1 MSRTSSSLASSG
13 AFPLLAQ
20 ETLYVGVDI
29 GKRAHVAGFLSV
41 TLLARHQRFDHC
53 PALSFDNS
61 REGFRSLLDRIQTF
75 VPLTQA
81 QVLLEVTGHY
91 HRALMQYLQEL
102 AIPVYIIHVQ
112 KRRQGLLKSDKRDA
126 LGLANL
132 LYNQLEKG
140 IQMDD
145 PLQAVR
151 RLAPPTEAA
160 AQLRGMVQH
169 HTELVVEST
178 QRKNKLTSI
187 CDELF
192 PELTHLLRNPNLPTA
207 LALRSRFPTPA
218 QLAQASFAELRE
230 ARGRTCSVSDAKL
243 LELQRLAA
251 QSIGIKDPARVNA
264 LVFEQ
269 HQLIAELR
277 LLGEHLEQLEQRI
290 VQIVEQSR
298 EGKILTSI
306 PGIGSQAAAS
316 LIATIG
322 TIANFE
328 RPAQLK
334 SYFGWVPKI
343 AQSGSSL
350 DWSRLTPRGVRSMRQ
365 TMYLM
370 VWRAIQWDADWKE
383 VYDRLVARK
392 CHVDERTR
400 RLVGREK
407 VIGRLAGQMTAVI
420 FVLLKKDQETLA
432 HLASGATP
440 PEPQLYDSALHR
452 KHRLGHY
459 HSSQSGEKPRKEIQF
474 VSD

>member
-1 MSRTSSSLASSG
+1 M
-13 AFPLLAQ
+13 
-20 ETLYVGVDI
+20 
-29 GKRAHVAGFLSV
+29 
-41 TLLARHQRFDHC
+41 
-53 PALSFDNS
+53 
-61 REGFRSLLDRIQTF
+61 
-75 VPLTQA
+75 
-81 QVLLEVTGHY
+81 
-91 HRALMQYLQEL
+91 
-102 AIPVYIIHVQ
+102 
-112 KRRQGLLKSDKRDA
+112 
-126 LGLANL
+126 
-132 LYNQLEKG
+132 
-140 IQMDD
+140 
-145 PLQAVR
+145 
-151 RLAPPTEAA
+151 
-160 AQLRGMVQH
+160 
-169 HTELVVEST
+169 
-178 QRKNKLTSI
+178 
-187 CDELF
+187 
-192 PELTHLLRNPNLPTA
+192 
-207 LALRSRFPTPA
+207 
-218 QLAQASFAELRE
+218 
-230 ARGRTCSVSDAKL
+230 
-243 LELQRLAA
+243 QRLAA

-269 HQLIAELR
+269 QQLIAELR
-277 LLGEHLEQLEQRI
+277 LLGEHLEQLEQHI
-290 VQIVEQSR
+290 VQVVEQSR

-365 TMYLM
+365 TMYLI

-400 RLVGREK
+400 RVVGREK

-420 FVLLKKDQETLA
+420 FVLLKKDQEILA
-432 HLASGATP
+432 HLAPGATP

-452 KHRLGHY
+452 KHRLGY
-459 HSSQSGEKPRKEIQF
+459 YQSSQSGVKLRKEIQF

>member
-1 MSRTSSSLASSG
+1 
-13 AFPLLAQ
+13 
-20 ETLYVGVDI
+20 
-29 GKRAHVAGFLSV
+29 
-41 TLLARHQRFDHC
+41 
-53 PALSFDNS
+53 
-61 REGFRSLLDRIQTF
+61 
-75 VPLTQA
+75 
-81 QVLLEVTGHY
+81 
-91 HRALMQYLQEL
+91 
-102 AIPVYIIHVQ
+102 
-112 KRRQGLLKSDKRDA
+112 
-126 LGLANL
+126 
-132 LYNQLEKG
+132 
-140 IQMDD
+140 MDD

-160 AQLRGMVQH
+160 AQLRGMVH
-169 HTELVVEST
+169 HHAELVVEST

-192 PELTHLLRNPNLPTA
+192 PEFTRLLRNPTLPTA

-218 QLAQASFAELRE
+218 QLALATFAEMRE

-243 LELQRLAA
+243 LELQRLAG
-251 QSIGIKDPARVNA
+251 QSIGIKDPARVKG

-269 HQLIAELR
+269 KQLIVELK
-277 LLGEHLEQLEQRI
+277 LLGEHLEQLEQEM
-290 VQIVEQSR
+290 VQIVEDSR

-306 PGIGSQAAAS
+306 PGIGLQAAAA

-350 DWSRLTPRGVRSMRQ
+350 DWSRLTPRGVRQMRQ
-365 TMYLM
+365 TMYLI
-370 VWRAIQWDADWKE
+370 VWRAIQWDPDWKE
-383 VYDRLVARK
+383 VYDRLIARK

-407 VIGRLAGQMTAVI
+407 VIGRLAGQMTSVVYA
-420 FVLLKKDQETLA
+420 LLKKDQELLS
-432 HLASGATP
+432 HLAPGAIP

-452 KHRLGHY
+452 KHRMGHY
-459 HSSQSGEKPRKEIQF
+459 QSSRSGERPRKELQF
-474 VSD
+474 PAN

>member
-1 MSRTSSSLASSG
+1 MPHKAASPTAPG
-13 AFPLLAQ
+13 PFPLVAQ

-29 GKRAHVAGFLSV
+29 GKRAHVAGFLSA
-41 TLLARHQRFDHC
+41 TLLARHQRFEHC
-53 PALSFDNS
+53 PALSFENS
-61 REGFRSLLDRIQTF
+61 REGFRSLIDRIQTY
-75 VPLTQA
+75 VPLVQV

-91 HRALMQYLQEL
+91 HRALMQYLQDL
-102 AIPVYIIHVQ
+102 DIPVYVIHVQ

-126 LGLANL
+126 LGLANQ
-132 LYNQLEKG
+132 LYNHLEKG
-140 IQMDD
+140 VQVDD

-169 HTELVVEST
+169 HAELVVEST

-192 PELTHLLRNPNLPTA
+192 PEFTRLLFNPNLPTA
-207 LALRSRFPTPA
+207 LALRSQFPTPA
-218 QLAQASFAELRE
+218 LLAQASFAQLRE
-230 ARGRTCSVSDAKL
+230 ARGKTCSVSDAKL
-243 LELQRLAA
+243 RALQQLAG

-269 HQLIAELR
+269 AQLIAELR
-277 LLGEHLEQLEQRI
+277 LLGEHLEQLEQQI

-328 RPAQLK
+328 RPGQLK

-343 AQSGSSL
+343 AQSGSTL

-365 TMYLM
+365 TMYLI

-407 VIGRLAGQMTAVI
+407 VIGRLAGQMTSVI
-420 FVLLKKDQETLA
+420 FVLLKKDQEVLA
-432 HLASGATP
+432 HLAPGATP
-440 PEPQLYDSALHR
+440 PEPQLYDADLHR
-452 KHRLGHY
+452 KHRMGHY
-459 HSSQSGEKPRKEIQF
+459 QPSRSGETSCGEIQLA
-474 VSD
+474 SN